1 MELEI
6 INKKMGKFIKTSK
19 LNKTP
24 FNNNWMKEEIN
35 REFINYLETSQKK
48 NTDSKVNGFHQKN
61 RIRGKHI
68 EVNGY
73 IIK

>member
-1 MELEI
+1 
-6 INKKMGKFIKTSK
+6 
-19 LNKTP
+19 
-24 FNNNWMKEEIN
+24 MKEEIN
-35 REFINYLETSQKK
+35 REFINLLRQVVK

-61 RIRGKHI
+61 RNRRGKYI

>member
-35 REFINYLETSQKK
+35 REFINYLETSKK
-48 NTDSKVNGFHQKN
+48 KTQIVKLMGSTKKIV
-61 RIRGKHI
+61 
-68 EVNGY
+68 
-73 IIK
+73 